1 MFTRLSSLP
10 EDFSDRGCS
19 FEPPPGS
26 RFAPSAAKGL
36 STARRRAGNQ
46 RTLYASFHLLHRLR
60 LCAGLIDRSRP
71 GSTVCFALAS
81 MDHPEP
87 IRLIFGKSAG
97 DLEQAAWDSVN
108 AVDSSKRDDGGL
120 SMVLWMTRL
129 DDLGLG
135 QLLFS

>member
-1 MFTRLSSLP
+1 MLTRLSSLP
-10 EDFSDRGCS
+10 EDFSDRRCS
-19 FEPPPGS
+19 FEPSARPRS
-26 RFAPSAAKGL
+26 APSSAKGL

-46 RTLYASFHLLHRLR
+46 RSLYASLHRLC
-60 LCAGLIDRSRP
+60 LCAGLIDPSRP

-97 DLEQAAWDSVN
+97 DLEQAAWDSLN
-108 AVDSSKRDDGGL
+108 AVDGSKRDDGGL
-120 SMVLWMTRL
+120 SMILRMTRL